1 MTQVISHSTSRHR
14 FNMLLMTVFAGAA
27 LLLAAIGVY
36 GLMAYSVQQR
46 TQEIGIR
53 MALGA
58 EKGDIRKMVIFQGM
72 RFALIGV
79 VVGVAAAWGLSKL
92 IAAMLYGVEAR
103 DPFVFLLV
111 PILLFAT
118 AVIAVWFPARKATQ
132 VDPIKAL
139 RME

>member
-1 MTQVISHSTSRHR
+1 
-14 FNMLLMTVFAGAA
+14 
-27 LLLAAIGVY
+27 
-36 GLMAYSVQQR
+36 
-46 TQEIGIR
+46 

-58 EKGDIRKMVIFQGM
+58 EKADIRKMVVFQGM

-79 VVGVAAAWGLSKL
+79 LVGVAVALGLSKL
-92 IAAMLYGVEAR
+92 IATMLYGVEAR

-111 PILLFAT
+111 PVLLFAT

>member
-1 MTQVISHSTSRHR
+1 MTQVISRSKSRHR

-58 EKGDIRKMVIFQGM
+58 EKADIRKMVVFQGM
-72 RFALIGV
+72 RFAFIGV
-79 VVGVAAAWGLSKL
+79 LVGEAAALGLSKL
-92 IAAMLYGVEAR
+92 IATMLYGVEAR

-111 PILLFAT
+111 PLLLFVT

-132 VDPIKAL
+132 VDPINAL
-139 RME
+139 RLE